1 MEGTRMVPLTAVP
14 TEFAGRVLV
23 AKLGS
28 AGIIAEVRGISGV
41 YPSVFDRPQVWVEAG
56 EEADAR
62 ELITA
67 DTDDSFDA
75 DAALAGHAPRPL
87 FGGWGRLVL
96 AAVALVLVVGVTLG
110 GRGCSATTSQ
120 GTTHTH

>member
-41 YPSVFDRPQVWVEAG
+41 YPSVFDRPEVWVEAE

-62 ELITA
+62 ELITT
-67 DTDDSFDA
+67 DTDDAFEAS
-75 DAALAGHAPRPL
+75 GAPARPL
-87 FGGWGRLVL
+87 FSGWARVVL
-96 AAVALVLVVGVTLG
+96 AAVALVLVVGVTVG

-120 GTTHTH
+120 STTHTH

>member
-1 MEGTRMVPLTAVP
+1 MVPLTAVP

-28 AGIIAEVRGISGV
+28 AGIIAELRGTSGV
-41 YPSVFDRPQVWVEAG
+41 YPSVFDRPEVWVEAE

-62 ELITA
+62 ELITT
-67 DTDDSFDA
+67 DTDDAFEA
-75 DAALAGHAPRPL
+75 VGAPGRPL
-87 FGGWGRLVL
+87 FSGWARLVL
-96 AAVALVLVVGVTLG
+96 AAVALVLVVGVSVG

-120 GTTHTH
+120 STTHTH

>member
-1 MEGTRMVPLTAVP
+1 MVPLTAVP

-28 AGIIAEVRGISGV
+28 AGIIAELRGTSGV
-41 YPSVFDRPQVWVEAG
+41 YPSVFDRPEVWVEAT

-62 ELITA
+62 ELITT
-67 DTDDSFDA
+67 DTDDVLAA
-75 DAALAGHAPRPL
+75 DTAGAHPSASPLLAGWA
-87 FGGWGRLVL
+87 RLAL
-96 AAVALVLVVGVTLG
+96 AAVALVLVVGVALG

-120 GTTHTH
+120 TTTHTR

>member
-1 MEGTRMVPLTAVP
+1 MVPLTAVP

-41 YPSVFDRPQVWVEAG
+41 YPSVFDRPEVWVEAN

-67 DTDDSFDA
+67 NTDDAFDA
-75 DAALAGHAPRPL
+75 ETPVAGPPARPL
-87 FGGWGRLVL
+87 FTGWARVLL
-96 AAVALVLVVGVTLG
+96 AAVAVVLVVGVAMG
-110 GRGCSATTSQ
+110 GRGCSSTTPQS
-120 GTTHTH
+120 TTHTR

>member
-1 MEGTRMVPLTAVP
+1 MVPLTAVP

-41 YPSVFDRPQVWVEAG
+41 YPSVFDRPEVWVEAN

-62 ELITA
+62 ELITT
-67 DTDDSFDA
+67 DTDDAFDVTGPEGA
-75 DAALAGHAPRPL
+75 SPEARGVFAGWARLALAAI
-87 FGGWGRLVL
+87 
-96 AAVALVLVVGVTLG
+96 ALVLVVGVTLG
-110 GRGCSATTSQ
+110 GRGCSANTAQ
-120 GTTHTH
+120 GTSHTR

>member
-1 MEGTRMVPLTAVP
+1 MVPLTSVP

-28 AGIIAEVRGISGV
+28 AGILAELRGISGV
-41 YPSVFDRPQVWVEAG
+41 YPAMFGRPEVWVEAT

-67 DTDDSFDA
+67 DTDDVLDGEPNP
-75 DAALAGHAPRPL
+75 AARTPL
-87 FGGWGRLVL
+87 SGSARLVL
-96 AAVALVLVVGVTLG
+96 AAVALALIVGVSIG
-110 GRGCSATTSQ
+110 GRGCASTTSQ
-120 GTTHTH
+120 GTTHTR